1 MTQYKLSL
9 PYEPIIIEEDNG
21 NFSVRKQYNV
31 SKIPKKNIEGIIV
44 QYVDKKTEVM
54 DALGNIYNT
63 TDAIRNLTSG
73 IVQYSNDSY
82 FEIFNVFKNG
92 NSKNADAFQN
102 GSIVQYELERGKL
115 VPNTYDVEDPLY
127 ETYKTQGNINVVG
140 RNCFI
145 SSTNPNY
152 STILNLPWSK
162 STDTPA
168 FGLPYLPY
176 SPEIYNLIF
185 SSTDSNTL
193 IHNVNVKWTFND
205 PKSIVTSE
213 VIIPDHGRI
222 YGGSIHTRK
231 HTRKYKSHRHKRSKT
246 SKRLRTIKNTN
257 KIKQN

>member
-1 MTQYKLSL
+1 MTPYKLGL
-9 PYEPIIIEEDNG
+9 QYEPIIIEEDNG

-31 SKIPKKNIEGIIV
+31 SMIPKKNIDGIVI
-44 QYVDKKTEVM
+44 QYVDKRSEVM

-63 TDAIRNLTSG
+63 TDAIQNLTSG

-82 FEIFNVFKNG
+82 FEIFNLFKNG
-92 NSKNADAFQN
+92 NSRNADAFQN

-115 VPNTYDVEDPLY
+115 VPNTYDVTDPLY
-127 ETYKTQGNINVVG
+127 EKYKTQGNINVVG

-152 STILNLPWSK
+152 STILNLPWSS
-162 STDTPA
+162 STNTPA

-193 IHNVNVKWTFND
+193 THTVNVNWTFTN

-213 VIIPDHGRI
+213 VIIPDHGGM
-222 YGGSIHTRK
+222 YGGSAYTHKRK
-231 HTRKYKSHRHKRSKT
+231 HTRKSKTHKRSRNHRVRKARIARKT
-246 SKRLRTIKNTN
+246 RTA
-257 KIKQN
+257 

>member
-1 MTQYKLSL
+1 MSQYKLSL

-31 SKIPKKNIEGIIV
+31 SKIPKKNIDGIVV
-44 QYVDKKTEVM
+44 QYVDKRTEVM

-63 TDAIRNLTSG
+63 TDAIQQLTSG
-73 IVQYSNDSY
+73 IVKYSNDSY
-82 FEIFNVFKNG
+82 FEIFNLYKNG

-115 VPNTYDVEDPLY
+115 VPNTYDVTDPLY
-127 ETYKTQGNINVVG
+127 EKYKTQGNINVVG
-140 RNCFI
+140 ENCFI

-152 STILNLPWSK
+152 LTILNLPWSS
-162 STDTPA
+162 STNTPA

-176 SPEIYNLIF
+176 SSEIYNLIF

-193 IHNVNVKWTFND
+193 NHNVNVKWSFTN
-205 PKSIVTSE
+205 PKSVVTSE

-222 YGGSIHTRK
+222 YGGNAYARNRKYTRK
-231 HTRKYKSHRHKRSKT
+231 SKT
-246 SKRLRTIKNTN
+246 HKKSRKPRVRKTRTIE
-257 KIKQN
+257 

>member
-1 MTQYKLSL
+1 MTQYKLTL

-44 QYVDKKTEVM
+44 QYVDKRTEVA

-63 TDAIRNLTSG
+63 TDDIRKLTSG

-115 VPNTYDVEDPLY
+115 LPNTYDVEDPLY
-127 ETYKTQGNINVVG
+127 EKYKTQGNINVVG

-152 STILNLPWSK
+152 STILNLPWSW
-162 STDTPA
+162 DQNTPA

-176 SPEIYNLIF
+176 SPERYNLIF
-185 SSTDSNTL
+185 SSTDSNIL
-193 IHNVNVKWTFND
+193 IHNVNVKWTFNN

-213 VIIPDHGRI
+213 VITSHHGII

-231 HTRKYKSHRHKRSKT
+231 HRRKDKSHRHKKMSK
-246 SKRLRTIKNTN
+246 SRKMRK
-257 KIKQN
+257 K